1 MNKALFSNKS
11 YPHFVEAK
19 LAEQLTPENR
29 GEFYEKPLQEFLE
42 SNSFGT
48 ITGGGTL
55 LTPRMFPGE
64 MGIEFVKLDVQL
76 RDLGEALTALRAK
89 LVDLGAPVGS
99 MLVYED
105 GDQQVERLGNLEL
118 LNVFIDNTLDRS
130 FFEAIGFDNLLAKLN
145 ERLEKS
151 NVGKLRSVCQ
161 WPSETLIYFVGPDA
175 DSMYESIKTLPEEV
189 LVLQNAR
196 ITFQRKDPLR
206 QPLELRVPFQEIE
219 K

>member
-1 MNKALFSNKS
+1 MNKALLLNKS

-29 GEFYEKPLQEFLE
+29 AEFYEKPLREFLE

-48 ITGGGTL
+48 VTGGGTL

-64 MGIEFVKLDVQL
+64 MGIEFVNLDVQL
-76 RDLGEALTALRAK
+76 SDLDEALTALRAK

-99 MLVYED
+99 MLAYED
-105 GDQQVERLGNLEL
+105 GDQQVESLGNLEL

-130 FFEAIGFDNLLAKLN
+130 FFEAIGFDDLLAKLN
-145 ERLEKS
+145 GRLEKS
-151 NVGKLRSVCQ
+151 NAGKLRSVCQ
-161 WPSETLIYFVGPDA
+161 WPRETLIYFGGADA
-175 DSMYESIKTLPEEV
+175 DSMYETIKTLTDEV

-196 ITFQRKDPLR
+196 ITFQRKDPIR
-206 QPLELRVPFQEIE
+206 QPIEIRVPF
-219 K
+219 KKN